1 MKNEIRTAELLCVGT
16 ELLLGDIVN
25 TNAAYLARRLA
36 ALGIF
41 VYREATVGDNE
52 ERLLRAFSDGIEK
65 SDLLLVT
72 GGLGPT
78 CDDITRETLARLF
91 DAPLEYREDIADGIR
106 KYFASTGRKMTDN
119 NLRQAMVPRGAEVIP
134 NDCGTAP
141 GILFEKGGKT
151 VILMPGVPRE
161 MINMFETKVVPYLSS
176 RRSHVLVSRNLNI
189 FGIGESAA
197 EDILRPLMERANP
210 SVAPYAKEG
219 EMRIR
224 ITAAADDTQAAELMC
239 REVESEI
246 RKTEVGK
253 FIYGVDVPSIE
264 HALADALREKKLTFA
279 CVESCTGGLIAK
291 RMVDLAGVSDVFVG
305 GFVTYANEAK
315 ERLVGVKHET
325 LEKYGAVS
333 EESAAEMARGARE
346 RLSCDVAVSVT
357 GVAGPG
363 GGTPE
368 KPVGTVYIGLST
380 KDGER
385 VKRLSLSPMRD
396 RNYLRYVSASNA
408 LHFALTEI
416 SK

>member
-141 GILFEKGGKT
+141 GILFEKDGKT

-197 EDILRPLMERANP
+197 
-210 SVAPYAKEG
+210 V
-219 EMRIR
+219 
-224 ITAAADDTQAAELMC
+224 
-239 REVESEI
+239 
-246 RKTEVGK
+246 
-253 FIYGVDVPSIE
+253 
-264 HALADALREKKLTFA
+264 TFH
-279 CVESCTGGLIAK
+279 T
-291 RMVDLAGVSDVFVG
+291 
-305 GFVTYANEAK
+305 
-315 ERLVGVKHET
+315 
-325 LEKYGAVS
+325 
-333 EESAAEMARGARE
+333 
-346 RLSCDVAVSVT
+346 
-357 GVAGPG
+357 
-363 GGTPE
+363 
-368 KPVGTVYIGLST
+368 
-380 KDGER
+380 
-385 VKRLSLSPMRD
+385 
-396 RNYLRYVSASNA
+396 
-408 LHFALTEI
+408 
-416 SK
+416 